1 MFFFLPPPFHLIMVS
16 RFSYKKFK
24 YPIVFLDFLNFLDY
38 IRLDRKKN
46 DGIII
51 GINFILLAER

>member
-1 MFFFLPPPFHLIMVS
+1 MVS